1 MLNHV
6 NSGSKDTKVINLK
19 HAIPNPNLEE
29 EWITSLTLGRLKA
42 KHLKLLPKEF
52 FEGDEE
58 GEKRL
63 SPTVLV
69 PLVAALANITEDQS
83 GEIDLIDD
91 LPVIGEALQD
101 FLQKSLEIGKK

>member
-1 MLNHV
+1 M
-6 NSGSKDTKVINLK
+6 DTKVINLK

-29 EWITSLTLGRLKA
+29 ECITSLTLGRLKA

-58 GEKRL
+58 GEKKL
-63 SPTVLV
+63 SPHEVI
-69 PLVAALANITEDQS
+69 PLIAALANIPEDTA

-91 LPVIGEALQD
+91 LTPIAEALGD
-101 FLQKSLEIGKK
+101 FLQKSLETGKN